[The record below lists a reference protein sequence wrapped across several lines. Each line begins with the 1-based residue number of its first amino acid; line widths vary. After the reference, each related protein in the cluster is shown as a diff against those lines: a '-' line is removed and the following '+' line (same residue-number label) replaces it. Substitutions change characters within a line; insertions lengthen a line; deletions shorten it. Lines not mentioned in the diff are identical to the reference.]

1 MSKYGEP
8 WIVGKGIYSDMIY
21 RSDGAAIAKAA
32 NRLKAEEYDLC
43 NERIASCVNAL
54 NGVPHPE
61 NLPELLES
69 VRIVMEDVTHGV
81 LGDDTLPQVMAAVK
95 ALRRTYAALIGETP

>member
-54 NGVPHPE
+54 AGIPHPE
-61 NLPELLES
+61 HLPEML
-69 VRIVMEDVTHGV
+69 
-81 LGDDTLPQVMAAVK
+81 AAVRAGK
-95 ALRRTYAALIGETP
+95 AAGQKARAAYIAMMGKTT